1 MLVIVNH
8 YVTVNPA
15 VRNWKSLRRDQ
26 LPNSGDILKLLVP
39 NDGLKAF
46 CGWGNQKL
54 LGTIEVVFH
63 YHSCKVKSQMMA
75 ERVIDN
81 RGSKSTIVRT
91 LPRNISVLIL
101 SVVKEQRV
109 DGSWQEKYNTLL
121 LSRCFHSC
129 LRYILTDLEINCQI
143 KILSKLSSI
152 KKKKMSSSFT
162 QRPREIIV

>member
-1 MLVIVNH
+1 MNH

-46 CGWGNQKL
+46 CGWGNKEL
-54 LGTIEVVFH
+54 LGTTEVVFH
-63 YHSCKVKSQMMA
+63 NHSYKVISQMMT

-91 LPRNISVLIL
+91 YPRCVLIL
-101 SVVKEQRV
+101 FVVKEQRV
-109 DGSWQEKYNTLL
+109 DGS
-121 LSRCFHSC
+121 
-129 LRYILTDLEINCQI
+129 
-143 KILSKLSSI
+143 
-152 KKKKMSSSFT
+152 
-162 QRPREIIV
+162 